1 MARQAGLSVVHLR
14 RLCVERWD
22 EPLVTW
28 LQGRRL
34 VAAEQLLREGRKV
47 REIAP
52 LVGYRQVTHFSRHF
66 RRSFGVS
73 PKQYQAGFRR
83 RWLTVR

>member
-1 MARQAGLSVVHLR
+1 MARHAGISVVHLR
-14 RLCVERWD
+14 RLCVERWA

-28 LQGRRL
+28 LQGQRV
-34 VAAEQLLREGRKV
+34 VAAAQLLREGGKV

-66 RRSFGVS
+66 RRTFGVG
-73 PKQYQAGFRR
+73 PKRYQADFRR
-83 RWLTVR
+83 RWLMGH